1 MLHSRSKFLLF
12 LCFRQKI
19 KTNSAWNAPDHLF
32 QASCCIWVQFW
43 HRHVPWEPELIVLSL
58 APLLHQVH
66 FLLHALSSCL
76 FPPPP
81 HPPRSP
87 PPALEH
93 RRCHLGHRK
102 YDIWCSNDLQT
113 VSGNVH
119 HESWKCIFPFPLWRG
134 LHAQRKIYSA
144 VALSIAC
151 FPLPCL
157 DSTLFAAPQDCH
169 PWAGPAPLYLISNSR
184 RFLYFMFAKKSPLKS
199 CHVCTSERHGQL
211 KRPGKAFTD
220 AVLFSFFPNQS
231 QQSCF

>member
-1 MLHSRSKFLLF
+1 M
-12 LCFRQKI
+12 
-19 KTNSAWNAPDHLF
+19 
-32 QASCCIWVQFW
+32 QFW
-43 HRHVPWEPELIVLSL
+43 HRQVPWEPELIVLSL

-81 HPPRSP
+81 P

-169 PWAGPAPLYLISNSR
+169 PWAGPAPLYLISNSQ
-184 RFLYFMFAKKSPLKS
+184 RFFVSRVRQEKPTEVLPRVHLWKTWTTKTPWQGFYWCFPFFLFPKSI
-199 CHVCTSERHGQL
+199 T
-211 KRPGKAFTD
+211 
-220 AVLFSFFPNQS
+220 AVLFLIP
-231 QQSCF
+231 

>member
-1 MLHSRSKFLLF
+1 MSVSSFFFL
-12 LCFRQKI
+12 
-19 KTNSAWNAPDHLF
+19 P
-32 QASCCIWVQFW
+32 
-43 HRHVPWEPELIVLSL
+43 
-58 APLLHQVH
+58 
-66 FLLHALSSCL
+66 
-76 FPPPP
+76 
-81 HPPRSP
+81 SP

-157 DSTLFAAPQDCH
+157 DSTLFAAPQECH
-169 PWAGPAPLYLISNSR
+169 PRTGPAPLHLIFDSR
-184 RFLYFMFAKKSPLKS
+184 RFCISCSPRKAHWSPATGAPLRD
-199 CHVCTSERHGQL
+199 TNTL

-220 AVLFSFFPNQS
+220 AFLFLFFFLFQINHSSLVFNPLRTHILN
-231 QQSCF
+231 